1 MAERRMT
8 ERGMESRRPG
18 LSADAA
24 VGRATPRPA
33 ILIAEDDATFR
44 GLLRATLEKAGYRVV
59 EACSGGE
66 LLDRLADLG
75 FARADERSLGLVI
88 TDLRM
93 PGLSGVDA
101 VRVLR
106 AGPWRRVPVILI
118 TAFGDVQTHAQAR
131 ALGVADVFDKPFD
144 LAALAAR
151 VASLVPAKPGAPQ
164 SSSSS
169 TSRAPSA

>member
-1 MAERRMT
+1 MN

-18 LSADAA
+18 LPADAG
-24 VGRATPRPA
+24 VGRATPPRA

-44 GLLRATLEKAGYRVV
+44 TLLRATLEQAGYRVV
-59 EACSGGE
+59 EACSGAD
-66 LLDRLADLG
+66 LLDRLADL
-75 FARADERSLGLVI
+75 ALAPADEGSLGLVI

-101 VRVLR
+101 LRVVR
-106 AGPWRRVPVILI
+106 AGPWRHVPVILI

-151 VASLVPAKPGAPQ
+151 VASLVPAKPRALQ

-169 TSRAPSA
+169 TSRAPCA